1 MDLPVNFTDRIK
13 KELGGEYDSFIISY
27 DEKPLSGIRLNR
39 LKISP
44 DKWEKLSGV
53 SLNKIPWIDNGYY
66 YDANEWNA
74 SKSPF
79 YYAGLFY
86 IQEPSAQTP
95 ANVLPVEPGMRV
107 LDLCAA
113 PGGKSTE
120 LAAKLQGKGLL
131 VSNDISATRAKAL
144 VKNLGVFGIK
154 NALITSE
161 EPGKLL
167 EYFPG
172 FFDRILVD
180 APCSGEGMFRRE
192 PAVMKNWEQ
201 YGTKYY
207 NDIQKNIILKA
218 ADMLAPGG
226 MMVYSTCTFS
236 PDEDEGTLD
245 YLLSERPEFSVIKI
259 ENNYEGF
266 DNGHPEWINSGREE
280 IRNAIRIWPHRMKGE
295 GHFIA
300 LLKKADTRERF
311 SSMTKTIPV
320 KLMSDE
326 KEFLLNNG
334 IKEVELSRLELH
346 VDKLY
351 LIPEG
356 LPDVT
361 GLRILRNGLYIG
373 DRKKG
378 RFEPSEPFAM
388 SLKREDIKYYLALPK
403 DDERVIRYLKC
414 ETIDISD
421 EEKKANGL
429 DKAENGAY
437 VIIGIEDYPLG
448 WGKVS
453 SNTIKNK
460 YFSGWRMM

>member
-1 MDLPVNFTDRIK
+1 
-13 KELGGEYDSFIISY
+13 
-27 DEKPLSGIRLNR
+27 
-39 LKISP
+39 
-44 DKWEKLSGV
+44 
-53 SLNKIPWIDNGYY
+53 
-66 YDANEWNA
+66 
-74 SKSPF
+74 
-79 YYAGLFY
+79 
-86 IQEPSAQTP
+86 
-95 ANVLPVEPGMRV
+95 
-107 LDLCAA
+107 
-113 PGGKSTE
+113 
-120 LAAKLQGKGLL
+120 
-131 VSNDISATRAKAL
+131 
-144 VKNLGVFGIK
+144 
-154 NALITSE
+154 
-161 EPGKLL
+161 
-167 EYFPG
+167 
-172 FFDRILVD
+172 
-180 APCSGEGMFRRE
+180 
-192 PAVMKNWEQ
+192 
-201 YGTKYY
+201 
-207 NDIQKNIILKA
+207 
-218 ADMLAPGG
+218 
-226 MMVYSTCTFS
+226 
-236 PDEDEGTLD
+236 
-245 YLLSERPEFSVIKI
+245 
-259 ENNYEGF
+259 
-266 DNGHPEWINSGREE
+266 
-280 IRNAIRIWPHRMKGE
+280 
-295 GHFIA
+295 
-300 LLKKADTRERF
+300 
-311 SSMTKTIPV
+311 
-320 KLMSDE
+320 MSDE

-421 EEKKANGL
+421 EEKKANDL